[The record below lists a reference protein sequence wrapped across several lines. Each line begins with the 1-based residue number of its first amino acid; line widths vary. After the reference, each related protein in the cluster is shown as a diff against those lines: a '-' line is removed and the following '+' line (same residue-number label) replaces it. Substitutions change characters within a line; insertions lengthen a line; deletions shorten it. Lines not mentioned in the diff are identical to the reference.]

1 MANTNDVTELLSFGI
16 SLLIFYVLCLIG
28 SIGAYFVKRNIYK
41 TQSSKK
47 KKLKNMKFS
56 MTFATS
62 LLPAVIATMLDS
74 TSLMADVKY
83 TYEYGFAIFLG
94 VVGEDISSL
103 LLSLKNVLLLLRAL
117 VNGADGI
124 KEIADKITDDDDSD
138 EAEHNQ
144 RKKTEKND
152 TDSIE

>member
-1 MANTNDVTELLSFGI
+1 MANTNVTELLSFGI

-56 MTFATS
+56 TTFATS

-74 TSLMADVKY
+74 TNLMSEVKS

-124 KEIADKITDDDDSD
+124 KEIADKITDDDDIDNEAATNKKKKETSQD
-138 EAEHNQ
+138 E
-144 RKKTEKND
+144 
-152 TDSIE
+152 

>member
-1 MANTNDVTELLSFGI
+1 
-16 SLLIFYVLCLIG
+16 
-28 SIGAYFVKRNIYK
+28 
-41 TQSSKK
+41 
-47 KKLKNMKFS
+47 

-74 TSLMADVKY
+74 TSLMADVKS

-144 RKKTEKND
+144 RKKTEKKD
-152 TDSIE
+152 TDSTE

>member
-1 MANTNDVTELLSFGI
+1 MVITNDIIELLSFGI

-41 TQSSKK
+41 NQNNR

-74 TSLMADVKY
+74 TSLMNDVKS

-144 RKKTEKND
+144 RKKTEKNN
-152 TDSIE
+152 TDSTE